1 MYPIFVIICKVRTN
15 GGHLVCP
22 QNQWWKDSNFQSP
35 TLLTKLGPKP
45 PPNIV
50 VNLLSCLRAPP
61 SRPQT
66 IGIPNDF
73 PTTFEDRL
81 GGDFK
86 CNETQLLLPSSSRD
100 QRKRTF
106 VSQEK
111 PGKER
116 TSKVSQRR
124 ECSNLTIYIHYKVLF
139 EIRCGFSE
147 QRIASRTYVGTVDW

>member
-1 MYPIFVIICKVRTN
+1 MAILFVHKISDGKIVT
-15 GGHLVCP
+15 
-22 QNQWWKDSNFQSP
+22 SNPPPYWPNSVQSP
-35 TLLTKLGPKP
+35 LQTLSWIFSPVCELPL
-45 PPNIV
+45 
-50 VNLLSCLRAPP
+50 

-139 EIRCGFSE
+139 EIQCGFSE